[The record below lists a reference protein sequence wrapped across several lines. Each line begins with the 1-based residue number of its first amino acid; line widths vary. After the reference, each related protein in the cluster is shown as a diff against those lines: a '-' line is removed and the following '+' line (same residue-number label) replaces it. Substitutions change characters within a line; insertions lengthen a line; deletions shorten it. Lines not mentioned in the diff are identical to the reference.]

1 MKNLTLSF
9 PFKGIKQTITSIFLC
24 ILIFSVKLGKTQC
37 SCDPLSYGSYSV
49 NPTVGQTADD
59 FDVAGDDWSATTVL
73 LQFDFIIDV
82 NFVINSTDIA
92 IMPGVE
98 ITVNS
103 GKTLVIYNDSYISAK
118 SGEDMWESIHVLA
131 GGTVVIQES
140 TIAHAEMGVF
150 SDNTTTS
157 AADFQ
162 ITNGTLFCNND
173 IGIYIDAYTGGVHP
187 GLVEDTEICAL
198 SLIDPVSGSI
208 GLAGIYGD
216 GINGTSSINVG
227 NGNFIGIGSEFN
239 TFHDLQYGIFLVNAN
254 ATITNNKFNDI
265 LNSTSLGIGI
275 YGRASVATPCHVDI
289 GPSTTSAGV
298 YNYFESVEYGI
309 ALTDYYSSNIMKN
322 IFVGNATGSSYD
334 MRKAIFIDG
343 CPQTHFITFNE
354 IENAHEYGIY
364 CNDNESGD
372 FYIRSNE
379 IINTPSLST
388 SLVRTGIFYD
398 LNAPETTDVVITG
411 NTIENVQCGIF
422 ARHVQNGLQISTNII
437 DFKFPTGGL
446 DIASGISIEDCYFA
460 KLDLNIL
467 DGHGATS
474 SSTLGI
480 RIEASEG
487 FRCYFANDI
496 SNCGYGIYCDQDSPD
511 GNIVCNTI
519 TNCTRGV
526 CFNDIDDGNIGPIQG
541 NFSSPFLPSDNKWY
555 PSTGDPSTWGNRTIM
570 TGGTDGSTLTWR
582 YRDDDEI
589 YDMVEAGGTGLNITI
604 TGTVISPILSA
615 AGPSGEDICEFTEY
629 ELPRL
634 SGAERKL
641 GVENSLKLTDDLDL
655 TGYFATYYQNLS
667 NKLNE
672 GATINDIYLLLDAGL
687 NMINNDSLYI
697 EPDTATEHLE
707 MLIAETNLENYRN
720 IFSLINIREY
730 NEAETVLAG
739 IETINS
745 LEDNMSAVIDIYLQS
760 INEDG
765 VLEITEENRAS
776 LIGIATQKNNDAGKA
791 VYFARAVLDTVICFP
806 PPDFEDMEEREINS
820 ISFSP
825 YPNPTNGIFYIE
837 ISKYFEPDK
846 ILVNDLAGAVILN
859 MSIGLLTETT
869 YNMDITQFKAGI
881 YLFTFIDKSGNQQF
895 GKIIKL

>member
-1 MKNLTLSF
+1 
-9 PFKGIKQTITSIFLC
+9 
-24 ILIFSVKLGKTQC
+24 
-37 SCDPLSYGSYSV
+37 
-49 NPTVGQTADD
+49 
-59 FDVAGDDWSATTVL
+59 
-73 LQFDFIIDV
+73 
-82 NFVINSTDIA
+82 
-92 IMPGVE
+92 
-98 ITVNS
+98 
-103 GKTLVIYNDSYISAK
+103 
-118 SGEDMWESIHVLA
+118 
-131 GGTVVIQES
+131 
-140 TIAHAEMGVF
+140 
-150 SDNTTTS
+150 
-157 AADFQ
+157 
-162 ITNGTLFCNND
+162 
-173 IGIYIDAYTGGVHP
+173 
-187 GLVEDTEICAL
+187 
-198 SLIDPVSGSI
+198 
-208 GLAGIYGD
+208 
-216 GINGTSSINVG
+216 
-227 NGNFIGIGSEFN
+227 
-239 TFHDLQYGIFLVNAN
+239 
-254 ATITNNKFNDI
+254 
-265 LNSTSLGIGI
+265 
-275 YGRASVATPCHVDI
+275 
-289 GPSTTSAGV
+289 
-298 YNYFESVEYGI
+298 
-309 ALTDYYSSNIMKN
+309 
-322 IFVGNATGSSYD
+322 
-334 MRKAIFIDG
+334 
-343 CPQTHFITFNE
+343 
-354 IENAHEYGIY
+354 
-364 CNDNESGD
+364 
-372 FYIRSNE
+372 
-379 IINTPSLST
+379 
-388 SLVRTGIFYD
+388 
-398 LNAPETTDVVITG
+398 
-411 NTIENVQCGIF
+411 
-422 ARHVQNGLQISTNII
+422 
-437 DFKFPTGGL
+437 
-446 DIASGISIEDCYFA
+446 
-460 KLDLNIL
+460 
-467 DGHGATS
+467 
-474 SSTLGI
+474 
-480 RIEASEG
+480 
-487 FRCYFANDI
+487 
-496 SNCGYGIYCDQDSPD
+496 
-511 GNIVCNTI
+511 
-519 TNCTRGV
+519 
-526 CFNDIDDGNIGPIQG
+526 
-541 NFSSPFLPSDNKWY
+541 
-555 PSTGDPSTWGNRTIM
+555 M

-846 ILVNDLAGAVILN
+846 ILVTDLAGAVILN